1 MKLRTIQKL
10 FLIALLTSSFSVFA
24 ADKIDWNG
32 FYGSVLA
39 GRTFGDINKK
49 DGQFTWLYSDGSID
63 SSHIDS
69 GDNKS
74 FNGWNGSLKL
84 GFNKQLNDNL
94 LGIEFGITAQ
104 SARANGVSITN
115 VDGAPEV
122 PHSLLSKVRVNTYE
136 SLNAR
141 LGHIFNDAT
150 LVYVSGG
157 AALGQLKSK
166 VYQNDCD
173 VAGCT
178 HLWMD
183 NAGDSMN
190 SNKTELGYTLGL
202 GLENKLND
210 KLSLRVNYEYVD
222 FGDVNF
228 KYSGTASGASVN
240 QNQKTS
246 VNFSNLS
253 AGVSY
258 AF

>member
-10 FLIALLTSSFSVFA
+10 VLIALLTSSFSVFA

-49 DGQFTWLYSDGSID
+49 DGQFTYLNSDGSFNAAY
-63 SSHIDS
+63 HIDS
-69 GDNKS
+69 GDNS
-74 FNGWNGSLKL
+74 SLNGWNGSLKL

-104 SARANGVSITN
+104 SARANGVSITSY
-115 VDGAPEV
+115 DGYPDT
-122 PHSLLSKVRVNTYE
+122 PPNSFLSKVRVNTYE

-157 AALGQLKSK
+157 ATLGQLKSK
-166 VYQNDCD
+166 VYQNGGAVDY
-173 VAGCT
+173 
-178 HLWMD
+178 WME

-202 GLENKLND
+202 GLEHKLND

-228 KYSGTASGASVN
+228 KYSGTGWGAPLN
-240 QNQKTS
+240 ENQKTS